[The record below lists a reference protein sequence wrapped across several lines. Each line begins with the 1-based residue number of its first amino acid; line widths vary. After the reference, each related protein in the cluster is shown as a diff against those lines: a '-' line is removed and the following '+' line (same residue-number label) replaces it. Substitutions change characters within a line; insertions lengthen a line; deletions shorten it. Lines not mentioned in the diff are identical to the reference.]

1 MALKILIADDDAAF
15 RTWAHKTLSDNGF
28 DVTVA
33 VDGEAAVQ
41 VGLELVP
48 NLFLI
53 DVVMPKLLGTEVCME
68 FRRVKETKEIPL
80 VFLVAKDHELKEVNA
95 IEDEDQRAED
105 ILRKPVSSATLL
117 RVSKKWAQRKRIMG
131 PIPGSERRKT
141 PRVPA
146 DILSSIQDVLEETAD
161 PASSVVGPLPPG
173 RVISISEG
181 GAFVLTD
188 KPLPE
193 GAELSLV
200 LSVPGAEEAI
210 NAKARVVYIRGG
222 AEPGMGV
229 VFVDLPDA
237 DRSRI
242 RLYVDVLRRLVR
254 Q

>member
-1 MALKILIADDDAAF
+1 M
-15 RTWAHKTLSDNGF
+15 
-28 DVTVA
+28 
-33 VDGEAAVQ
+33 
-41 VGLELVP
+41 
-48 NLFLI
+48 
-53 DVVMPKLLGTEVCME
+53 
-68 FRRVKETKEIPL
+68 
-80 VFLVAKDHELKEVNA
+80 
-95 IEDEDQRAED
+95 
-105 ILRKPVSSATLL
+105 SSAALL
-117 RVSKKWAQRKRIMG
+117 RVVKKWVERKRIMG

-146 DILSSIQDVLEETAD
+146 DILSSVQEMLEALEVSGEA
-161 PASSVVGPLPPG
+161 VVGPLPPG

-200 LSVPGAEEAI
+200 LSVPGVEEAI
-210 NAKARVVYIRGG
+210 KAKARVVYTRGG

-229 VFVDLPDA
+229 VFVDLPDS

-242 RLYVDVLRRLVR
+242 RLYVDLLRRLVR